1 MTLDC
6 GSSAGPTAKKIPSL
20 TGILAALPTP
30 LGDDGA
36 PDIRALDPIIK
47 FLLDSGVRGLCVGG
61 ATGEYAAYSI
71 EQREQILRGVV
82 ERVQGNVPVVAGVG
96 AENAGQVSRFA
107 QAAARCGAEAV
118 LLPPP
123 AFFPFDA
130 DTLGEIIASVTSKLS
145 LPVLVYHIP
154 QFTNELD
161 LDTILALIESSPNVV
176 GLKDSSGNPE
186 NTSRLGRA
194 KARVPMIY
202 LNGDDSL
209 IVDAYQHEADG
220 AISGI
225 ASVCPEWA
233 VALDRSCR
241 SGDRR
246 RAVDLQRLGN
256 ELIAQLET
264 LPVPWGIHLALEVR
278 GFRMGSL
285 AWPVVPRLER
295 PVAAFREWF
304 PGWLEKCLK
313 A

>member
-1 MTLDC
+1 M
-6 GSSAGPTAKKIPSL
+6 AKKIPSL
-20 TGILAALPTP
+20 TGIFAALPTP

-36 PDIRALDPIIK
+36 PDISAMDPIIE
-47 FLLDSGVRGLCVGG
+47 FLLDSGIRGFCVGG

-71 EQREQILRGVV
+71 EQREQILRGVI
-82 ERVQGNVPVVAGVG
+82 ERVQGSAPVVAGAG
-96 AENAGQVSRFA
+96 AENAGQVWRFA
-107 QAAARCGAEAV
+107 QAAAMRGAEAV

-130 DTLGEIIASVTSKLS
+130 DTLGEIIANVTSKLP

-154 QFTNELD
+154 QFTNDLG

-186 NTSRLGRA
+186 NPSRIGRA
-194 KARVPMIY
+194 KAQVPMIY

-209 IVDAYQHEADG
+209 IVDAYQHGADG

-233 VALDRSCR
+233 VVLDRSCR
-241 SGDRR
+241 SGDSR
-246 RAVDLQRLGN
+246 RAVELQRLGN
-256 ELIAQLET
+256 ELIAQLDT

-278 GFRMGSL
+278 GFHMESL
-285 AWPVVPRLER
+285 AWPVVSRLER